1 MIRVISLLLLSSID
15 PNYVE
20 WTISIFPNE
29 LTNLDVVK
37 LNYGSVSTPLFI
49 FYYVL
54 ECFWPWSVILLELVI
69 SVINV
74 KSYALILWR
83 LIVFFARYVFTPSL
97 KARKTVLSRYY
108 NLCSSNT
115 VSSRACYKQKIY
127 VYIYIVWC
135 SCIVIINMN
144 RTSTTNFGTLQVL
157 TLTAVIKPYQ
167 PRDKT

>member
-37 LNYGSVSTPLFI
+37 LNYGSVSTRT
-49 FYYVL
+49 FYFL
-54 ECFWPWSVILLELVI
+54 LRFRMFWPWSVILELVI

-74 KSYALILWR
+74 KSYALILWW
-83 LIVFFARYVFTPSL
+83 LVVFFARYVFTPSL

-127 VYIYIVWC
+127 VYTHIIWC

-144 RTSTTNFGTLQVL
+144 RTSATNFGTLQVL
-157 TLTAVIKPYQ
+157 TLTAVIKPYL